1 MGSVSQSIT
10 TTARPDQVW
19 DAVRDFGNPHK
30 RLVVGFVT
38 DAKLDGD
45 ARIVTFANGD
55 TAREPLITIDEQ
67 AKRLVWG
74 AQNPAFTHYNGCVQV
89 FPDGQGSRVVWTSD
103 FLPDATQQWVAGM
116 IGMGLAAM
124 KATLDGLK

>member
-30 RLVVGFVT
+30 RLVPGFVT
-38 DAKLDGD
+38 DARIEGD
-45 ARIVTFANGD
+45 ARIVTFAGGMV
-55 TAREPLITIDEQ
+55 AREPLITIDEQ
-67 AKRLVWG
+67 AKRLVWSADSTG
-74 AQNPAFTHYNGCVQV
+74 FTHYNGALQV

-103 FLPDATQQWVAGM
+103 FLPDATQEWVAGM
-116 IGMGLAAM
+116 LGAGLTAM
-124 KATLDGLK
+124 KANLDDLQ

>member
-1 MGSVSQSIT
+1 MGSVSQAMT
-10 TTARPDQVW
+10 TTARPEQVW
-19 DAVRDFGNPHK
+19 DAVRDFGNPHT

-38 DAKLDGD
+38 DAKLEPG

-55 TAREPLITIDEQ
+55 VAREPLITIDDE

-74 AQNPAFTHYNGCVQV
+74 AENPAFTHYQGCVQV

-116 IGMGLAAM
+116 IGAGLGAM
-124 KATLDGLK
+124 KATLDQLK